1 MAEEQEGG
9 GVGRGGTAHPLPR
22 PWRLSTFPGAL
33 RGLPA
38 TEAWVA
44 GRDGAEQSQS
54 ALTSPLHP
62 APPLPGPVSSSVHPP
77 EAFHAWR
84 LLAQPSSSAS
94 TEPRNAVAFSYG
106 APTAY
111 AECSG
116 RSETRARGPRWEGGF
131 RAASG
136 AGPEGPRL
144 GPGRLVPARAPS
156 RGQHVLSRGSG
167 TAGPSTRHLGPFL
180 LFHGINIAP

>member
-1 MAEEQEGG
+1 M
-9 GVGRGGTAHPLPR
+9 GRGGTAHPLPR

-44 GRDGAEQSQS
+44 GRDGAEQSQP

-62 APPLPGPVSSSVHPP
+62 APPLPGPVSSSVRPP

-84 LLAQPSSSAS
+84 FLAQPSSSAA
-94 TEPRNAVAFSYG
+94 TEPRNAAAFSYG

-156 RGQHVLSRGSG
+156 RGQHVRLQ
-167 TAGPSTRHLGPFL
+167 ALGPQGLPRRTSGHFY
-180 LFHGINIAP
+180 FSMG